1 MKKKLTAALLVLVLL
16 LTACGK
22 SRDGTAAEPE
32 REQDDGQKKAASQA
46 VTIAEPKTP
55 QETELGYKSTVI
67 EPPDWAEEF
76 GSGAVMGDV
85 FYILAETGEGAQAV
99 AAYDTIA
106 EQWQRYELDMSP
118 VYFARV
124 QKFSAAGG
132 ALWILLRESFGP
144 EDTDHYQDKYY
155 WLLHYDL
162 ETGEQSCNK
171 LEFWQEGEPYLLALI
186 ALDGERAL
194 LGDGESSFLID
205 SRGQLLEEMEP
216 LTMGEGRNARIGDS
230 LYVNTPEGLAPLDT
244 QNLEYGPALGDIR
257 DRAVYSSSLGNILTV
272 HEEKLCRYDP
282 ASGSM
287 EALFAWA
294 NVALSYSYMY
304 GWTGMENSKGD
315 IYHLTDSLIKVSL
328 EQIPKKDRLVLAC
341 FGDSSD
347 DSTVNPFT
355 SYVCTDALKDAII
368 RFNNSDPEYKIE
380 IRPVVYNSEEERELM
395 LIELINSGDVD
406 LIDTSLLPEGE
417 VDDGLLVDLL
427 PYIDSE
433 TELSREDFIP
443 SLLEAMMRD
452 GGLYEYTDKFT
463 LLTMTAPAGLL
474 PEGEG
479 WTAEKI
485 LELSNENPELLF
497 PMSGDELLQCFMWA
511 ATGEFID
518 RDAGKCSFD
527 TGAFA
532 SWLELLKTTYERD
545 TGEYGGERLFA
556 VWNDFVS
563 GAGHSVA
570 GSHGGSY
577 APLGFPEAEGSCSYF
592 MELARPGLNGGLG
605 YYEAELNL
613 RSSGMNTSLGIMASS
628 EKRDGVWRFMSSF
641 MAGESEPYIY
651 DGIPVKR
658 DSFEKALENQLE
670 RSLKNKQEQK
680 LPYDIFG
687 EQDAEYLRQL
697 VYSTDKMVINDETLL
712 ELMSREINAFMGGKY
727 SAQDCASQIQS
738 RVSLYLAEQG

>member
-22 SRDGTAAEPE
+22 SGDGTAAEPE
-32 REQDDGQKKAASQA
+32 REQDGGRENAAGQT

-67 EPPDWAEEF
+67 EPPHWAEEL

-99 AAYDTIA
+99 AAYDTIT
-106 EQWQRYELDMSP
+106 EQWQRYDLDLSP

-132 ALWILLRESFGP
+132 ALWILLRESFSP

-257 DRAVYSSSLGNILTV
+257 DRAVYSSLGNILTV

-395 LIELINSGDVD
+395 LIELINSGDID
-406 LIDTSLLPEGE
+406 LIDTSLLPEGA

-479 WTAEKI
+479 WTVEKI

-545 TGEYGGERLFA
+545 TGEYRGERLFA

-577 APLGFPEAEGSCSYF
+577 APLGFPEAEGSSSYF

-613 RSSGMNTSLGIMASS
+613 RSSGRNTSLGIMASS
-628 EKRDGVWRFMSSF
+628 EKRDGAWRFMSSF

-697 VYSTDKMVINDETLL
+697 VYSTDKMVINDPVLL
-712 ELMSREINAFMGGKY
+712 ELMSREINAFLGGKY

>member
-1 MKKKLTAALLVLVLL
+1 MKKKLIAAVLSLVLL

-22 SRDGTAAEPE
+22 GGGAASEPE
-32 REQDDGQKKAASQA
+32 RERDGGRENTASQA

-132 ALWILLRESFGP
+132 ALWILLREGYGP
-144 EDTDHYQDKYY
+144 EDTELYQDKYY

-171 LEFWQEGEPYLLALI
+171 LEFWQEGEPYLFALI
-186 ALDGERAL
+186 ALDGERVL

-205 SRGQLLEEMEP
+205 SRGQLLEETEP
-216 LTMGEGRNARIGDS
+216 LTMGEGFNARIGDS

-244 QNLEYGPALGDIR
+244 QSLEYGPALVDIR
-257 DRAVYSSSLGNILTV
+257 DRAVYSSPGDILTV

-282 ASGSM
+282 VSGTM
-287 EALFAWA
+287 EALFAWTD
-294 NVALSYSYMY
+294 VALSYSYMY

-328 EQIPKKDRLVLAC
+328 EQIPKKDSLVLAC

-368 RFNNSDPEYKIE
+368 RFNNSDPEYRIE

-395 LIELINSGDVD
+395 LIELINSEDID
-406 LIDTSLLPEGE
+406 LIDTSLLPEGA

-427 PYIDSE
+427 PYIDADPN
-433 TELSREDFIP
+433 LSREDFIP

-511 ATGEFID
+511 ATAEFID

-532 SWLELLKTTYERD
+532 SWLELLKTVYERD
-545 TGEYGGERLFA
+545 TGEYRGERPFS
-556 VWNDFVS
+556 VWNDFAS
-563 GAGHSVA
+563 DAGHSVQS
-570 GSHGGSY
+570 SHGGAY
-577 APLGFPEAEGSCSYF
+577 APLGFPDAGGSGSYF
-592 MELARPGLNGGLG
+592 IELARPALNGGLG
-605 YYEAELNL
+605 YYEPELKL
-613 RSSGMNTSLGIMASS
+613 RSSGMNTSLGIMASG
-628 EKRDGVWRFMSSF
+628 EKLDGAWRFMSSF
-641 MAGESEPYIY
+641 MAGENEPYIY
-651 DGIPVKR
+651 DGIPVRK

-670 RSLKNKQEQK
+670 RSLENKLEQN

-697 VYSTDKMVINDETLL
+697 VYSTDRMVINDPALL
-712 ELMSREINAFMGGKY
+712 ELMKREINAFLGGKY

-738 RVSLYLAEQG
+738 RVSLYLAEQS

>member
-22 SRDGTAAEPE
+22 SGDGTAAEPE
-32 REQDDGQKKAASQA
+32 REQDGGRENAAGQT

-67 EPPDWAEEF
+67 EPPHWAEEL

-99 AAYDTIA
+99 AAYDTIT
-106 EQWQRYELDMSP
+106 EQWQRYDLDLSP

-244 QNLEYGPALGDIR
+244 QNLKCGPALGDIR

-545 TGEYGGERLFA
+545 TGEYRGERLFA

-577 APLGFPEAEGSCSYF
+577 APLGFPEAEGSGSYF

-613 RSSGMNTSLGIMASS
+613 RSSGRNTSLGVMASS
-628 EKRDGVWRFMSSF
+628 EKRDGAWRFMSSF

>member
-22 SRDGTAAEPE
+22 SGDGTAAEPE
-32 REQDDGQKKAASQA
+32 REQDGGRENAAGQT

-67 EPPDWAEEF
+67 EPPHWAEEL

-99 AAYDTIA
+99 AAYDTIT
-106 EQWQRYELDMSP
+106 EQWQRYDLDLSP

-132 ALWILLRESFGP
+132 ALWVLLREGFAP

-171 LEFWQEGEPYLLALI
+171 LEFWQEGEPYLFALI

-244 QNLEYGPALGDIR
+244 DSLEYGPALGDIR

-545 TGEYGGERLFA
+545 TGEYRGERLFA

-577 APLGFPEAEGSCSYF
+577 APLGFPEAEGSGSYF

-613 RSSGMNTSLGIMASS
+613 RSSGRNTSLGVMASS
-628 EKRDGVWRFMSSF
+628 EKRDGAWRFMSSF

-697 VYSTDKMVINDETLL
+697 VYSTDKMVINDPVLL
-712 ELMSREINAFMGGKY
+712 ELMSREINAFMGGKC

>member
-22 SRDGTAAEPE
+22 SGDGTAAEPE
-32 REQDDGQKKAASQA
+32 REQDGGRENAAGQT

-67 EPPDWAEEF
+67 EPPHWAEEL

-99 AAYDTIA
+99 AAYDTIT
-106 EQWQRYELDMSP
+106 EQWQRYDLDLSP

-132 ALWILLRESFGP
+132 ALWVLLREGFAP

-171 LEFWQEGEPYLLALI
+171 LEFWQEGEPYLFALI

-244 QNLEYGPALGDIR
+244 DSLEYGPALGDIR

-545 TGEYGGERLFA
+545 TGEYRGERLFA

-563 GAGHSVA
+563 GAGHSVE

-577 APLGFPEAEGSCSYF
+577 APLGFPEAEGSGSYF

-613 RSSGMNTSLGIMASS
+613 RSSGRNTSLGVMASS
-628 EKRDGVWRFMSSF
+628 EKRDGAWRFMSSF

-697 VYSTDKMVINDETLL
+697 VYSTDKMVINDPVLL
-712 ELMSREINAFMGGKY
+712 ELMSREINAFMGGKC

>member
-1 MKKKLTAALLVLVLL
+1 MKKKLTAILLALVLL

-22 SRDGTAAEPE
+22 SGGGTAAEPE
-32 REQDDGQKKAASQA
+32 LEQNGGGENAASQA

-106 EQWQRYELDMSP
+106 EQWQRYDLDISQ

-132 ALWILLRESFGP
+132 ALWILLRESYGP
-144 EDTDHYQDKYY
+144 EDTELYQDKYY

-205 SRGQLLEEMEP
+205 SQGQLLEEMEP
-216 LTMGEGRNARIGDS
+216 LTMGEGRNARIGDT

-244 QNLEYGPALGDIR
+244 DSLEYGPALGDIR

-287 EALFAWA
+287 EALFAWTD
-294 NVALSYSYMY
+294 VALSYSYMY
-304 GWTGMENSKGD
+304 GRTGMENSKGD

-328 EQIPKKDRLVLAC
+328 EQIPKKDSLVLAC

-395 LIELINSGDVD
+395 LIELISSGDVD
-406 LIDTSLLPEGE
+406 LIDTSLLPEGA

-427 PYIDSE
+427 PYIDAE
-433 TELSREDFIP
+433 AELSREGFIP
-443 SLLEAMMRD
+443 TLLEAMMRD
-452 GGLYEYTDKFT
+452 GGLYEYTDRFT

-474 PEGEG
+474 PEGED

-545 TGEYGGERLFA
+545 TGEYRGERLFA
-556 VWNDFVS
+556 VWNDFAS
-563 GAGHSVA
+563 SAGSSVQS
-570 GSHGGSY
+570 SHGGTY
-577 APLGFPEAEGSCSYF
+577 VPLGFPEAEGSGSYF

-628 EKRDGVWRFMSSF
+628 EKRDGAWRFMSSF

-697 VYSTDKMVINDETLL
+697 VYSTDRMVINDPVLL

-727 SAQDCASQIQS
+727 GAQDCASQIQS
-738 RVSLYLAEQG
+738 RVSLYLAEQS

>member
-22 SRDGTAAEPE
+22 SGDGTAAEPE
-32 REQDDGQKKAASQA
+32 REQDGGRENAAGQT

-67 EPPDWAEEF
+67 EPPHWAEEL

-99 AAYDTIA
+99 AAYDTIT
-106 EQWQRYELDMSP
+106 EQWQRYDLDLSP

-244 QNLEYGPALGDIR
+244 QNLKCGPALGDIR

-474 PEGEG
+474 PEGES

-527 TGAFA
+527 TGACA

-545 TGEYGGERLFA
+545 TGEYRGERLFA

-577 APLGFPEAEGSCSYF
+577 APLGFPEAEGSSSYF

-613 RSSGMNTSLGIMASS
+613 RSSGRNTSLGVMASS
-628 EKRDGVWRFMSSF
+628 EKRDGAWRFMSSF

>member
-1 MKKKLTAALLVLVLL
+1 MKRKLIATMLALALL

-22 SRDGTAAEPE
+22 SGDETAAKPE
-32 REQDDGQKKAASQA
+32 REQDGGGEKAASQT
-46 VTIAEPKTP
+46 VTIAEPRIP
-55 QETELGYKSTVI
+55 QETVPGYKSTVI
-67 EPPDWAEEF
+67 EPPHWAEEL

-99 AAYDTIA
+99 AAYDTIT
-106 EQWQRYELDMSP
+106 EQWQRYDLDHSP

-132 ALWILLRESFGP
+132 ALWILLREGYGP
-144 EDTDHYQDKYY
+144 EDTELYQDKYY

-171 LEFWQEGEPYLLALI
+171 LEFWQEGEPYLFALI

-216 LTMGEGRNARIGDS
+216 LTMGEGLHARIGDS
-230 LYVNTPEGLAPLDT
+230 LYVNTPEGLAPLNIDS
-244 QNLEYGPALGDIR
+244 LEYGPALGDIR

-272 HEEKLCRYDP
+272 QEEKLCRYDP
-282 ASGSM
+282 VSGTM
-287 EALFAWA
+287 EELFAWTD
-294 NVALSYSYMY
+294 VALSYSYMY

-328 EQIPKKDRLVLAC
+328 EQIPKKDSLVLAC
-341 FGDSSD
+341 FGDSSN

-355 SYVCTDALKDAII
+355 SYVCTDALKDAVI
-368 RFNNSDPEYKIE
+368 RFNNSDPEYRIE

-395 LIELINSGDVD
+395 LIELINSGDID
-406 LIDTSLLPEGE
+406 LIDTSLLPEGA

-427 PYIDSE
+427 PYIDADPN
-433 TELSREDFIP
+433 LSREDFIP
-443 SLLEAMMRD
+443 SLLKAMMRD

-479 WTAEKI
+479 WTVEKI

-511 ATGEFID
+511 ATAEFID
-518 RDAGKCSFD
+518 RDAGTCSFD

-532 SWLELLKTTYERD
+532 SWLELLKTVYERD
-545 TGEYGGERLFA
+545 TGEYRGKRLFS
-556 VWNDFVS
+556 VWNDFAS
-563 GAGHSVA
+563 DAGHSVQS
-570 GSHGGSY
+570 SHGGAY
-577 APLGFPEAEGSCSYF
+577 APLGFPEAEGSGSYF

-605 YYEAELNL
+605 YYEAELEL
-613 RSSGMNTSLGIMASS
+613 RSSGTNTSLGIMASG
-628 EKRDGVWRFMSSF
+628 EKRDGAWRFMSSF
-641 MAGESEPYIY
+641 MAGENEPYIY
-651 DGIPVKR
+651 DGIPVRK
-658 DSFEKALENQLE
+658 DSFEKAMENQLE
-670 RSLKNKQEQK
+670 RSLENEQEQK
-680 LPYDIFG
+680 LPYEPFG

-697 VYSTDKMVINDETLL
+697 VYSTDKMVINDPTLL
-712 ELMSREINAFMGGKY
+712 ALMKREINAFMGGKY
-727 SAQDCASQIQS
+727 GAQDCAEQIQS
-738 RVSLYLAEQG
+738 RVSLYLAEQS

>member
-1 MKKKLTAALLVLVLL
+1 MKKKLTAILLALVLL

-22 SRDGTAAEPE
+22 SGDGTAAESE
-32 REQDDGQKKAASQA
+32 REQNGGGENAASQA
-46 VTIAEPKTP
+46 VTIAEPKAP
-55 QETELGYKSTVI
+55 QETEPGYKSTVI

-76 GSGAVMGDV
+76 GSGAVLGDV

-99 AAYDTIA
+99 AAYDTIG
-106 EQWQRYELDMSP
+106 EQWQRYDLDISP
-118 VYFARV
+118 VYCPRI
-124 QKFSAAGG
+124 QKFSAAAG
-132 ALWILLRESFGP
+132 ALWVLLREGFAP

-171 LEFWQEGEPYLLALI
+171 LEFWQEGNPYLSALI

-194 LGDGESSFLID
+194 LGDGESSFLVD
-205 SRGQLLEEMEP
+205 SRGQLLEELEP
-216 LTMGEGRNARIGDS
+216 LTTGEGYNARIGDS

-244 QNLEYGPALGDIR
+244 DSLEYGPALGDIR

-287 EALFAWA
+287 EELFAWTD
-294 NVALSYSYMY
+294 VALSYSYMY

-315 IYHLTDSLIKVSL
+315 IYHLTHSLIKVSL
-328 EQIPKKDRLVLAC
+328 EQIPKKDSLVLAC
-341 FGDSSD
+341 FGDSND
-347 DSTVNPFT
+347 DSAVNPFT
-355 SYVCTDALKDAII
+355 SYVCTDALKDAVI
-368 RFNNSDPEYKIE
+368 RFNNSDPEYRIE
-380 IRPVVYNSEEERELM
+380 IRPVVYGSEEERELM
-395 LIELINSGDVD
+395 LIELISSGDVD
-406 LIDTSLLPEGE
+406 LIDTSLLPEGAL
-417 VDDGLLVDLL
+417 DAGLLVDLL
-427 PYIDSE
+427 PYIDADPN
-433 TELSREDFIP
+433 LSREDFIP

-474 PEGEG
+474 PEGED

-485 LELSNENPELLF
+485 LELSNENPELLL

-518 RDAGKCSFD
+518 RDAGTCSFD

-545 TGEYGGERLFA
+545 TGEYRGKRLFS
-556 VWNDFVS
+556 VWNDFAS
-563 GAGHSVA
+563 AAGYSA
-570 GSHGGSY
+570 KSSHGGAY
-577 APLGFPEAEGSCSYF
+577 ALPGFPEAEGSGSYF

-605 YYEAELNL
+605 YYEPELEL
-613 RSSGMNTSLGIMASS
+613 RSSGTNTSLGIMASG
-628 EKRDGVWRFMSSF
+628 EKRDGAWRFMRSF

-651 DGIPVKR
+651 DGIPVRK

-670 RSLKNKQEQK
+670 RSLENEQEQNF
-680 LPYDIFG
+680 PYELFG
-687 EQDAEYLRQL
+687 KQDVEYLRQL
-697 VYSTDKMVINDETLL
+697 VCSTDKLVINDPALL
-712 ELMSREINAFMGGKY
+712 ELMKREINAFMGGKY
-727 SAQDCASQIQS
+727 GAQDCASQIQS
-738 RVSLYLAEQG
+738 RVSLYLAEQS

>member
-22 SRDGTAAEPE
+22 SGDGTAAEPE
-32 REQDDGQKKAASQA
+32 REQDGGRENAAGQT

-67 EPPDWAEEF
+67 EPPHWAEEL

-99 AAYDTIA
+99 AAYDTIT
-106 EQWQRYELDMSP
+106 EQWQRYDLDLSP

-132 ALWILLRESFGP
+132 TLWILLRESFGP

-244 QNLEYGPALGDIR
+244 QNLKYGPALGDIR
-257 DRAVYSSSLGNILTV
+257 DRAVYSSPGDILTV

-315 IYHLTDSLIKVSL
+315 IYHLTDSLIKISL
-328 EQIPKKDRLVLAC
+328 EQIPKKDSLVLAC

-395 LIELINSGDVD
+395 LIELINSGDID
-406 LIDTSLLPEGE
+406 LIDTSLLPEGA

-443 SLLEAMMRD
+443 SLLEDMMRD
-452 GGLYEYTDKFT
+452 GCLYEYTDKFT

-474 PEGEG
+474 PEGES

-545 TGEYGGERLFA
+545 TGEYRGERLFA

-577 APLGFPEAEGSCSYF
+577 APLGFPQAEGSGSYF

-613 RSSGMNTSLGIMASS
+613 RSSGRNTSLGIMASS
-628 EKRDGVWRFMSSF
+628 EKRDGAWRFMSSF
-641 MAGESEPYIY
+641 IAGESEPYIY

>member
-16 LTACGK
+16 LTACGM
-22 SRDGTAAEPE
+22 SGDGTAAEPE
-32 REQDDGQKKAASQA
+32 REQDGGRENAAGQT

-67 EPPDWAEEF
+67 EPPHWAEEL

-99 AAYDTIA
+99 AAYDTIT
-106 EQWQRYELDMSP
+106 EQWQRYDLDLSP

-132 ALWILLRESFGP
+132 ALWILLRESFSP

-257 DRAVYSSSLGNILTV
+257 DRAVYSSLGNILTV

-395 LIELINSGDVD
+395 LIELINSGDID
-406 LIDTSLLPEGE
+406 LIDTSLLPEGA

-479 WTAEKI
+479 WTVEKI

-545 TGEYGGERLFA
+545 TGEYRGERLFA

-577 APLGFPEAEGSCSYF
+577 APLGFPEAEGSSSYF

-613 RSSGMNTSLGIMASS
+613 RSSGRNTSLGIMASS
-628 EKRDGVWRFMSSF
+628 EKRDGAWRFMSSF

-697 VYSTDKMVINDETLL
+697 VYSTDKMVINDPVLL
-712 ELMSREINAFMGGKY
+712 ELMSREINAFLGGKY

>member
-1 MKKKLTAALLVLVLL
+1 MKRKLTALLLVSALL
-16 LTACGK
+16 LTACGR
-22 SRDGTAAEPE
+22 SGAGTAGEPE
-32 REQDDGQKKAASQA
+32 LREPGDAGETGSG
-46 VTIAEPKTP
+46 VTIAEARIPS
-55 QETELGYKSTVI
+55 ETELGYKSTVI

-85 FYILAETGEGAQAV
+85 FYILTETREGTRAV
-99 AAYDTIA
+99 AAYDTIR
-106 EQWQRYELDMSP
+106 EQWQRYDLDMSP

-132 ALWILLRESFGP
+132 ALWILLREGYGP
-144 EDTDHYQDKYY
+144 EDTELYQDKYY

-171 LEFWQEGEPYLLALI
+171 LEFWQEGEPYLFALI

-216 LTMGEGRNARIGDS
+216 LTMGEGLHARIGDS

-244 QNLEYGPALGDIR
+244 ESLEYGPALGDIR
-257 DRAVYSSSLGNILTV
+257 DRAVYSSSLGDILTV
-272 HEEKLCRYDP
+272 QEEKLCRYDP
-282 ASGSM
+282 VSGTM
-287 EALFAWA
+287 EALFAWTD
-294 NVALSYSYMY
+294 VALSYSYMY

-315 IYHLTDSLIKVSL
+315 IYHLTHSLIKVSL
-328 EQIPKKDRLVLAC
+328 EQIPKKDSLVLAC
-341 FGDSSD
+341 FGDGSD

-406 LIDTSLLPEGE
+406 LIDTSLLPEGAL
-417 VDDGLLVDLL
+417 DAGLLVDLL
-427 PYIDSE
+427 PYIDADPG
-433 TELSREDFIP
+433 LSREDFIP

-452 GGLYEYTDKFT
+452 GGLYEYTDSFT
-463 LLTMTAPAGLL
+463 LLTMTAPEGLL
-474 PEGEG
+474 SEGED

-485 LELSNENPELLF
+485 LELSDEKPELLL

-545 TGEYGGERLFA
+545 TGEYRGERLFA
-556 VWNDFVS
+556 VWNDFAS
-563 GAGHSVA
+563 DAGHSVQS
-570 GSHGGSY
+570 SHGGAY
-577 APLGFPEAEGSCSYF
+577 VPLGFPEAGGSGSYF

-605 YYEAELNL
+605 YYEPELKL
-613 RSSGMNTSLGIMASS
+613 RSSGMNTSLGIMASG
-628 EKRDGVWRFMSSF
+628 EKLDGAWRFMRSF
-641 MAGESEPYIY
+641 MAGESQPYIY
-651 DGIPVKR
+651 DGIPVRK

-670 RSLKNKQEQK
+670 RSLENEQEQK
-680 LPYDIFG
+680 LPYTLFG
-687 EQDAEYLRQL
+687 KQDAEYLRQL
-697 VYSTDKMVINDETLL
+697 VYSTDKMVINDPALL
-712 ELMSREINAFMGGKY
+712 ELMEREINAFMGGKCG
-727 SAQDCASQIQS
+727 AQDCAAQIQS
-738 RVSLYLAEQG
+738 RVSLYLAEQS